1 MARSPPRLVRSLRS
15 ANLELIRQNDALEE
29 QRTKLLRQLRV
40 HAEQMGDK
48 ALRHYGLSAD
58 QMVLVNEFAEN
69 LRNVRPGDSG
79 VG

>member
-1 MARSPPRLVRSLRS
+1 
-15 ANLELIRQNDALEE
+15 LEE

-69 LRNVRPGDSG
+69 LRNVRFAHRRRAEGGGGEAPGNRLAPRLRRARWTFP
-79 VG
+79 